1 MLEKITPEGDNM
13 NDIKDIIE
21 EVKSRCDIVSTI
33 SQYIELK
40 SSGVNYKGLC
50 PFHGEKTPSFYVNES
65 KQIYKCF
72 GCGEGGDV
80 INFVMKME
88 NLDFIDAVKVLAQK
102 YGIEINT
109 NMDEESKKKLEKI
122 KKFQD
127 IHTEAARFYFSNL
140 HTKKNSGYAYLRSRG
155 LDEKIIK
162 KFGLGYS
169 LASWNSLMEYL
180 TSKGYSNKELIE
192 CGLLAHKK
200 ESNKIYDK
208 FRNRVMFP
216 IFDYRGNVIGFGGR
230 VLDDSL
236 PKYLN
241 SPDTITFNKRY
252 NLYGLNFSRKEIKN
266 KTLILVEGYM
276 DLISLYQYGIKNVVA
291 TLGTALTKEQGML
304 IKRYADNVII
314 SYDSDEAGI
323 KATLRAIEILSDID
337 INVKV
342 LNLKDC
348 KDPDEFIR
356 KYGVKG
362 YQEAIDESIN
372 QIIFRINNLKKQFNL
387 NKDEDKVKFAK
398 EASKIIKKVKSPVE
412 IDYYT
417 KYLSD
422 LIQISIDSI
431 KREIYGKSYNKTENN
446 KYKKSKYIKKDE
458 VVIEKP
464 KIITNGEKFVEK
476 NLIKLIIEDKKL
488 RDIIVLKVND
498 NDFLLD
504 ESKEIL
510 NWIIKNQ
517 ELDKITIDKIKSL
530 NISEEYI
537 KDIENIS
544 LSNMSLNN
552 VKGVDDI
559 IKNVK
564 KNTLNEKMNR
574 LLKEQKEIEQNKNNS
589 DTKEVDGKIM
599 EIALKIVEIRR
610 MLQKL

>member
-13 NDIKDIIE
+13 NDIKDVIE

-40 SSGVNYKGLC
+40 SSGINYKGLC

-102 YGIEINT
+102 YGIEINI

-155 LDEKIIK
+155 LDDKIIK

-169 LASWNSLMEYL
+169 LASWNSLMDYL
-180 TSKGYSNKELIE
+180 TSKGYSNKDLIE

-431 KREIYGKSYNKTENN
+431 KREIYGKSYNKNGNN
-446 KYKKSKYIKKDE
+446 KYQKSKYIKKDE

-476 NLIKLIIEDKKL
+476 NLIKLMIEDKKL

-544 LSNMSLNN
+544 LNNMSLNN

-574 LLKEQKEIEQNKNNS
+574 LLKEQKEIEKNKNNS

>member
-40 SSGVNYKGLC
+40 SSGINYKGLC

-155 LDEKIIK
+155 LDDKIIK

-180 TSKGYSNKELIE
+180 TSKGYSNKDLIE

-372 QIIFRINNLKKQFNL
+372 QIIFRINNLRKQFNL

-417 KYLSD
+417 KYLSN
-422 LIQISIDSI
+422 LIQISTDSI
-431 KREIYGKSYNKTENN
+431 KREIYGKNYNKTENN

-476 NLIKLIIEDKKL
+476 NLIKLMIEDKKL

-498 NDFLLD
+498 SDFLLD

-544 LSNMSLNN
+544 LSNMSLTN

>member
-40 SSGVNYKGLC
+40 SSGINYKGLC

-155 LDEKIIK
+155 LDDKIIK

-169 LASWNSLMEYL
+169 LASWNSLMDYL
-180 TSKGYSNKELIE
+180 TSKGYSNKDLIE

-431 KREIYGKSYNKTENN
+431 KREIYGKSYNKNGNN
-446 KYKKSKYIKKDE
+446 KYQKSKYIKKDE

-476 NLIKLIIEDKKL
+476 NLIKLMIEDKKL

-544 LSNMSLNN
+544 LNNMSLNN

-574 LLKEQKEIEQNKNNS
+574 LLKEQKEIEKNKNNS

>member
-40 SSGVNYKGLC
+40 SSGINYKGLC

-155 LDEKIIK
+155 LDDKIIK

-169 LASWNSLMEYL
+169 LASWNSLMDYL
-180 TSKGYSNKELIE
+180 TSKGYSNKDLIE

-362 YQEAIDESIN
+362 YQEAIDGSIN

-431 KREIYGKSYNKTENN
+431 KREIYGKSYNKNGNN
-446 KYKKSKYIKKDE
+446 KYQKSKYIKKDE

-476 NLIKLIIEDKKL
+476 NLIKLMIEDKKL

-544 LSNMSLNN
+544 LNNMSLNN

-574 LLKEQKEIEQNKNNS
+574 LLKEQKEIEKNKNNS

>member
-40 SSGVNYKGLC
+40 SSGINYKGLC

-155 LDEKIIK
+155 LDNKIIK

-169 LASWNSLMEYL
+169 LASWNSLMDYL
-180 TSKGYSNKELIE
+180 TSKGYSNKDLIE

-314 SYDSDEAGI
+314 SYDSD
-323 KATLRAIEILSDID
+323 
-337 INVKV
+337 
-342 LNLKDC
+342 
-348 KDPDEFIR
+348 
-356 KYGVKG
+356 
-362 YQEAIDESIN
+362 
-372 QIIFRINNLKKQFNL
+372 
-387 NKDEDKVKFAK
+387 
-398 EASKIIKKVKSPVE
+398 
-412 IDYYT
+412 
-417 KYLSD
+417 
-422 LIQISIDSI
+422 
-431 KREIYGKSYNKTENN
+431 
-446 KYKKSKYIKKDE
+446 
-458 VVIEKP
+458 
-464 KIITNGEKFVEK
+464 
-476 NLIKLIIEDKKL
+476 
-488 RDIIVLKVND
+488 
-498 NDFLLD
+498 
-504 ESKEIL
+504 
-510 NWIIKNQ
+510 
-517 ELDKITIDKIKSL
+517 
-530 NISEEYI
+530 
-537 KDIENIS
+537 
-544 LSNMSLNN
+544 
-552 VKGVDDI
+552 
-559 IKNVK
+559 
-564 KNTLNEKMNR
+564 
-574 LLKEQKEIEQNKNNS
+574 
-589 DTKEVDGKIM
+589 
-599 EIALKIVEIRR
+599 
-610 MLQKL
+610 